1 MTNDKTFFS
10 MEYNKQT
17 NHLSVTSNVTDD
29 KEISELYAMALKS
42 DERLRMVVAR
52 ALLFLQQEKEK
63 DVATQN

>member
-1 MTNDKTFFS
+1 MTNEKTFFS